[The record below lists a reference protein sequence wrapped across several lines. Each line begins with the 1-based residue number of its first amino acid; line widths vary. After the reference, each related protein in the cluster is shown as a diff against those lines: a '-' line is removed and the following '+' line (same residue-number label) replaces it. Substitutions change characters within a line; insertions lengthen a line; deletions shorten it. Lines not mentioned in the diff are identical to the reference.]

1 MNVSVHA
8 SWMTVPSESEEGVLG
23 IRIMSDSPIARAIHI
38 GLVLDTSGSMEGDRI
53 AAVKRTLSVLIER
66 LQDGDKISVV
76 GFSNAATRLF
86 ISHTIDATNRAD
98 SIKTVEQ
105 LIADGG
111 TNMEAGIV
119 ALGEMFQGNDV
130 KPNALVLLT
139 DGQVNQGILSIAGLS
154 SLLRS
159 YLPSVPVYT
168 LGYGS
173 DHNAELLRSL
183 SARTQ
188 ATYTYIDNEIALP
201 ASIGDLLG
209 GLQNEVASAATVL
222 FPAVGWTCLE
232 LNPTEN
238 NQYHSGSLIA
248 DKPSWVMCKVAIGSY
263 TGVSLQY
270 TNSLT
275 RATVVLPITFGTEIP
290 VGEVTEQYLRCK
302 TARTL
307 STVTSMLRDG
317 RIREA
322 KNQLTECRELLKDA
336 SQTTMVIRMRAQLDE
351 LYEEVIQSENE
362 SPQRRRG
369 VRSNID
375 AIAMRTSS
383 TAQNYSAQ
391 RGVTGGGQN
400 VDTIF
405 SSPAMIRHRTRM
417 VEQYTQRV
425 EDPDEVDTQR
435 TIT

>member
-1 MNVSVHA
+1 MNVTAHA
-8 SWMTVPSESEEGVLG
+8 SWMREPTAAEEGVLG
-23 IRIMSDSPIARAIHI
+23 IRIMSDSPVARAIHI

-53 AAVKRTLSVLIER
+53 AAVKRTLTVMIQR
-66 LQDGDKISVV
+66 LQDGDKISIV
-76 GFSNAATRLF
+76 GFSDVATRLF
-86 ISHTIDATNRAD
+86 MSHTLDATNRVD
-98 SIKTVEQ
+98 SINTVER

-119 ALGEMFQGNDV
+119 ALGEMFQGGSD

-139 DGQVNQGILSIAGLS
+139 DGQVNQGIVTIAGLA

-173 DHNAELLRSL
+173 DHNAELLRAL

-209 GLQNEVASAATVL
+209 GLQNEVASTSAVT
-222 FPAVGWTCLE
+222 FPVTGWKCLE
-232 LNPTEN
+232 LNPAEAGR
-238 NQYHSGSLIA
+238 YEGGSLIA
-248 DKPSWVMCKVAIGSY
+248 DKPSWVMFSVAFGSEAIL
-263 TGVSLQY
+263 SLHY
-270 TNSLT
+270 TNST
-275 RATVVLPITFGTEIP
+275 SRTSARIPIVIGTELP
-290 VGEVTEQYLRCK
+290 VGDITDQYLRCK
-302 TARTL
+302 TARVL
-307 STVTSMLRDG
+307 SDVTDLLKQN

-322 KNQLTECRELLKDA
+322 KVLLSVCRELLTNA
-336 SQTTMVIRMRAQLDE
+336 TQTTLVIRMKAQLDE
-351 LYEEVIQSENE
+351 LFEEVVQSENE
-362 SPQRRRG
+362 TPQRRRG
-369 VRSNID
+369 IRSNID

-391 RGVTGGGQN
+391 RGVTGGLT

-417 VEQYTQRV
+417 VEQYTQRA
-425 EDPDEVDTQR
+425 EDPDEVETLR